1 MVDLPLTS
9 STVSEGKDV
18 QKHKCY
24 TLNSVSGA
32 SGVLE
37 SGNEHDY

>member
-32 SGVLE
+32 VLE